1 MRKAILIVLFV
12 SLFFGLA
19 LANNGKGPGDGIP
32 DRQEPGAG
40 FGSPGIGKGEGPG
53 AGKVD
58 SGGSTSLQVE
68 ILEEETESSEPLL
81 VRSMNRLVEM
91 IRNMLRNLF
100 RVRTAFSAK

>member
-1 MRKAILIVLFV
+1 MRKTLLILLFV
-12 SLFFGLA
+12 SMIFGLT

-32 DRQEPGAG
+32 DGQEPGAG

-58 SGGSTSLQVE
+58 SGGSTTLL
-68 ILEEETESSEPLL
+68 LENLEAETVSSKPVL

-100 RVRTAFSAK
+100 RVRTALSAK